1 MIEIKNL
8 RVEMGLSQK
17 ELADA
22 LSTTQRNVCNWET
35 GKYEPDYK
43 TLIKIAKFFDTTTD
57 YLLGVENTAEIKD
70 FSPLDKDLIA
80 QIKRL
85 SIDKKQALK
94 ILLKDF

>member
-1 MIEIKNL
+1 
-8 RVEMGLSQK
+8 MGLSQK